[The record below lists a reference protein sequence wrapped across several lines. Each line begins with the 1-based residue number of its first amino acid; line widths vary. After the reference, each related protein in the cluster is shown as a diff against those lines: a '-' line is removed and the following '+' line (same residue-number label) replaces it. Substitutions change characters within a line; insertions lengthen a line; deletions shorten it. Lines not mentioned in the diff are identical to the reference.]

1 MALILDFVLD
11 RAGPFSLGAG
21 TIGLLLGI
29 SYSSKIKRDQEQ
41 ITKSCINI
49 LLPIAIVLLGFGLDI
64 ERISNDEVGLVG
76 LIAILTSIFTAFAS
90 TFMISKILGI
100 EKPQAFA
107 LGAGGAICGTSA
119 VLAVAPTLNL
129 SNKQTGAIV
138 AVVNFLGLL
147 TFLSIPLLSRGLSMD
162 IDAAGIWAGATV
174 HAVPQA
180 VAAGEALGS
189 EAMSLASGT
198 KLTRVIG
205 LLIVVPAAT
214 LFSKGTSTKPGK
226 LGLGVPNIPLFLPGF
241 MLASMVATFILP
253 SELSNNLEMI
263 GGIIM
268 VPVLVLIGVGI
279 RPNELINLS
288 RSVLLAGLF
297 STLFVMVSTY
307 TALAILI

>member
-1 MALILDFVLD
+1 
-11 RAGPFSLGAG
+11 
-21 TIGLLLGI
+21 
-29 SYSSKIKRDQEQ
+29 
-41 ITKSCINI
+41 
-49 LLPIAIVLLGFGLDI
+49 
-64 ERISNDEVGLVG
+64 
-76 LIAILTSIFTAFAS
+76 
-90 TFMISKILGI
+90 
-100 EKPQAFA
+100 
-107 LGAGGAICGTSA
+107 
-119 VLAVAPTLNL
+119 
-129 SNKQTGAIV
+129 
-138 AVVNFLGLL
+138 
-147 TFLSIPLLSRGLSMD
+147 MD

-214 LFSKGTSTKPGK
+214 LFSKETSTKPGK

-307 TALAILI
+307 TALAILM

>member
-1 MALILDFVLD
+1 M
-11 RAGPFSLGAG
+11 GAG

-41 ITKSCINI
+41 ITKSWINI

-64 ERISNDEVGLVG
+64 ERISNDEIGLIG
-76 LIAILTSIFTAFAS
+76 LIAILTSIFMAFAS

-226 LGLGVPNIPLFLPGF
+226 LGLGVPNIPFFLPGF

-297 STLFVMVSTY
+297 STLLVMVSTY
-307 TALAILI
+307 TALAILM

>member
-1 MALILDFVLD
+1 M
-11 RAGPFSLGAG
+11 GAG

-29 SYSSKIKRDQEQ
+29 SYSSRIKRDQEQ
-41 ITKSCINI
+41 NTKICINI
-49 LLPIAIVLLGFGLDI
+49 LLPTAVVLLGFGLDI
-64 ERISNDEVGLVG
+64 ERISNDEIGLIG
-76 LIAILTSIFTAFAS
+76 LIAIFTSIFTAFAS

-214 LFSKGTSTKPGK
+214 LFSKETSTKPGK

-307 TALAILI
+307 TALAILM

>member
-11 RAGPFSLGAG
+11 RAGTFSLGAG

-41 ITKSCINI
+41 ITKSWINI

-64 ERISNDEVGLVG
+64 ERISNDEIGLIG
-76 LIAILTSIFTAFAS
+76 LIAILTSIFMAFAS

-226 LGLGVPNIPLFLPGF
+226 LGLGVPNIPFFLPGF

-297 STLFVMVSTY
+297 STLLVMVSTY
-307 TALAILI
+307 TALAILM

>member
-11 RAGPFSLGAG
+11 RAGTFSLGAG

-64 ERISNDEVGLVG
+64 ERISNDEIGLIG

-214 LFSKGTSTKPGK
+214 LFSTGTATKSGK

-241 MLASMVATFILP
+241 ILASIFATFILP
-253 SELSNNLEMI
+253 SELSNNLEII

-307 TALAILI
+307 TALAILM